1 MIGGLRGKVARKSPG
16 LVLVDCGGVLYE
28 VTVSLQAF
36 AALPAAGEAVEIDI
50 ITHVRED
57 VLQLF
62 GFLDAAEKT
71 VFHWLRSVSGV
82 GPKLA
87 MNILSGMPAAEI
99 CAALAGG
106 EAARLVKIPGVG
118 KKVSE
123 RLVMELRERA
133 AKSDLAAEVGVAG
146 DADGRGPAD
155 EEALSV
161 LVNLGYKKAEAERV
175 LRAVPKGL
183 PLEELLREA
192 LRGFAK

>member
-1 MIGGLRGKVARKSPG
+1 LIGGLRGKIARKSPG
-16 LVLVDCGGVLYE
+16 LVLVDCGGVIYE

-36 AALPAAGEAVEIDI
+36 AALPAVGAPVEIDI

-62 GFLDAAEKT
+62 GFFDAAEKT

-99 CAALAGG
+99 CAALAEGD
-106 EAARLVKIPGVG
+106 ALRLVKIPGVG

-133 AKSDLAAEVGVAG
+133 AESNLAAEAGVVGNAAG
-146 DADGRGPAD
+146 AGPAD

-175 LRAVPKGL
+175 LKTVPEGL